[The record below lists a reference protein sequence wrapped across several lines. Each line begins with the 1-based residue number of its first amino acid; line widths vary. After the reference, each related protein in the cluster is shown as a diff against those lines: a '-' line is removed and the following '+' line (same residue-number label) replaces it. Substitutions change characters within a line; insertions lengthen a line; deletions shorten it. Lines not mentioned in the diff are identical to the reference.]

1 MHKED
6 SILTIS
12 NLTMSFRDNPDV
24 NVLNEL
30 SFTMRR
36 GEILGLIGNSG
47 CGKSMTALAISG
59 LLPSTAQISS
69 GEILL
74 NGEDMLKKSP
84 LELRHLR
91 GKKISMIYQEPMS
104 ALDPL
109 MTIGKNLDEV
119 LVEHSEDDKATRY
132 IRITKMLERVGFT
145 DSREIYKR
153 YPHQLSGGQRQRV
166 LIAGAALLSP
176 DLLIADEPTSALDSR
191 TANSILDLLHS
202 LCEELN
208 ISILFISHDLTIVS
222 NFCDR
227 VMVMNSGHI
236 IEQGVANEILSNP
249 HEQFTKDL
257 LTKAELRPD
266 HLNLEFASPEF
277 DNPPV
282 LEIKNLFAGYE
293 RKARFARHTQAVI
306 HDISLKLYQGEIV
319 GLVGGSGCGK
329 TTLCKVI
336 TGLVPK
342 ISGNIF
348 ANKKIGMVFQD
359 PGTSLNPSHTIRW
372 HLTEPL
378 RANKIKLNPDE
389 LEKLLVNTLESVDL
403 KKEHLNRYPSELSG
417 GQRQRVAI
425 AMCLILDP
433 SVIIADEPLSSLDA
447 SSGAKILK
455 LLARINCTRKT
466 SILMVSHNMKVI
478 EAVATHVVVME
489 QGKIIKYGKPAECL
503 DAYLNGSY
511 NS

>member
-132 IRITKMLERVGFT
+132 NRITKMLERVGFT
-145 DSREIYKR
+145 DSREIFKR

-202 LCEELN
+202 LREEMN

-236 IEQGVANEILSNP
+236 IEQGSHFE
-249 HEQFTKDL
+249 L
-257 LTKAELRPD
+257 LKQNGKYAELF
-266 HLNLEFASPEF
+266 NLQAS
-277 DNPPV
+277 
-282 LEIKNLFAGYE
+282 
-293 RKARFARHTQAVI
+293 
-306 HDISLKLYQGEIV
+306 
-319 GLVGGSGCGK
+319 
-329 TTLCKVI
+329 
-336 TGLVPK
+336 
-342 ISGNIF
+342 
-348 ANKKIGMVFQD
+348 
-359 PGTSLNPSHTIRW
+359 
-372 HLTEPL
+372 
-378 RANKIKLNPDE
+378 
-389 LEKLLVNTLESVDL
+389 
-403 KKEHLNRYPSELSG
+403 
-417 GQRQRVAI
+417 
-425 AMCLILDP
+425 
-433 SVIIADEPLSSLDA
+433 
-447 SSGAKILK
+447 
-455 LLARINCTRKT
+455 
-466 SILMVSHNMKVI
+466 
-478 EAVATHVVVME
+478 
-489 QGKIIKYGKPAECL
+489 KYI
-503 DAYLNGSY
+503 
-511 NS
+511 